1 MYQTIQG
8 DTFDKIAKKIY
19 DDEFL
24 MDVLIKANP
33 EHSRTVIFPAGV
45 SLNTPSVPSKKS
57 LRRTSRL
64 GKGVSHERCPA
75 NKTPSAL
82 F

>member
-33 EHSRTVIFPAGV
+33 EHSRIVIFPAGV
-45 SLNTPSVPSKKS
+45 SLNTPSVPSKK
-57 LRRTSRL
+57 
-64 GKGVSHERCPA
+64 VSAQNLPPWKRS
-75 NKTPSAL
+75 KS
-82 F
+82 

>member
-45 SLNTPSVPSKKS
+45 SLNTPSVPSKK
-57 LRRTSRL
+57 
-64 GKGVSHERCPA
+64 VSAQKLPPWKRS
-75 NKTPSAL
+75 KS
-82 F
+82 

>member
-19 DDEFL
+19 DDEFF
-24 MDVLIKANP
+24 LIKANP

-45 SLNTPSVPSKKS
+45 SLNTPSVPSKK
-57 LRRTSRL
+57 
-64 GKGVSHERCPA
+64 VSTQNLPPWKRS
-75 NKTPSAL
+75 KS
-82 F
+82 

>member
-33 EHSRTVIFPAGV
+33 EHSRTVIFP
-45 SLNTPSVPSKKS
+45 
-57 LRRTSRL
+57 
-64 GKGVSHERCPA
+64 
-75 NKTPSAL
+75 
-82 F
+82 